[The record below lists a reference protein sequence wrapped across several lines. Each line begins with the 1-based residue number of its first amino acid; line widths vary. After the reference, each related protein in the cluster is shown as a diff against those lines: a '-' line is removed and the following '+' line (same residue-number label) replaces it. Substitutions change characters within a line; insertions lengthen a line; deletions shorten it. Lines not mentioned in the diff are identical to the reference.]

1 MTRPDR
7 DYDDILSRALHSTLD
22 PIEPA
27 GDGLAKIQRR
37 IAEPWLKRRA
47 SLLRTE
53 LTALGWLIAVR
64 CEPFFSAAKSGLTG
78 IARPGLRRQRRI
90 TEGLSGVAATQAP
103 AGPGRHGGSGR
114 GRQRGWIEPTVAWLR
129 PTLAVA
135 GAVVIVVAGVFALGQ
150 FKTVFSPAS
159 DTSTGGNGHSQHG
172 SGSGG
177 GGGGGG
183 LQSAGATPGRHP
195 GSSPTAKAGNR
206 GEPTTSPTCAPS
218 PSPTTPIPTPS
229 QSTPS
234 ASPSPT
240 TGATTPP
247 TSPSPSISPSEP
259 AGGPVSGSPGSAN
272 DDAAVVHLP
281 SYALFSSC
289 ASAGKQPA

>member
-7 DYDDILSRALHSTLD
+7 DYDDILSRVLHSTLD

-27 GDGLAKIQRR
+27 GDGLAKIQKR

-90 TEGLSGVAATQAP
+90 TEGLTGVAAQAP
-103 AGPGRHGGSGR
+103 AGPGRHGGGGR
-114 GRQRGWIEPTVAWLR
+114 DRQRGWIGPTVAWLR

-159 DTSTGGNGHSQHG
+159 DTSNGGNSHSHHG

-177 GGGGGG
+177 GAGGGG

-195 GSSPTAKAGNR
+195 GSSPTAKAANR
-206 GEPTTSPTCAPS
+206 GKPTTSPTCAPS
-218 PSPTTPIPTPS
+218 PSPTTPVPTPT

-234 ASPSPT
+234 SSPT
-240 TGATTPP
+240 P
-247 TSPSPSISPSEP
+247 TSGPTPTGGPSPSISPSEP
-259 AGGPVSGSPGSAN
+259 AGGAVSGGPGSAS

-281 SYALFSSC
+281 SYALFSNCSTP
-289 ASAGKQPA
+289 GKQPA